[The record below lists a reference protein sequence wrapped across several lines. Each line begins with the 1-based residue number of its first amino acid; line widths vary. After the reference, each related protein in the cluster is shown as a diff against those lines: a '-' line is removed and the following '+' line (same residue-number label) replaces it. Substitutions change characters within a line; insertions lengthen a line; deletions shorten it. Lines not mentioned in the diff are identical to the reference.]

1 MQFDSSITTSE
12 MAQKTGI
19 KFRTLQRHIS
29 QLQAMGVVVRKD
41 GRKDGYWEVVKNK
54 QFSDTMPA
62 IITDTFDY
70 DDIVRVLDLDEA
82 FVQHQVDART
92 LNELIRIP
100 YQFIAMQ
107 YGQNS
112 YISILR

>member
-1 MQFDSSITTSE
+1 MWNYRGWRLLEYPNVEKKIIASV
-12 MAQKTGI
+12 AQEATRAAIGKCC
-19 KFRTLQRHIS
+19 KRQ
-29 QLQAMGVVVRKD
+29 
-41 GRKDGYWEVVKNK
+41 Y
-54 QFSDTMPA
+54 SDTMPA
-62 IITDTFDY
+62 IITDSFDY